1 MNTENKT
8 VELYNV
14 NSEYYWDVNTFVTE
28 QGYKNV
34 CEYCADVFDK
44 LGSVE
49 WCTEQAT
56 EDMYRQQYEDFNF
69 IYDDILCC
77 LNKNYNIVCI
87 PTQGRWNGTYK
98 GNLQDCNNIDM
109 CIHDDVQKITIE
121 GKSLVIDISHHD
133 GNNQYILYFV
143 ESHNPTIEEYYNELK
158 NNDYY
163 DYEYGVTL
171 DNQQDVENYIN
182 TYAID
187 LYDLWNK
194 GKLQ

>member
-1 MNTENKT
+1 MKT
-8 VELYNV
+8 VELYNR
-14 NSEYYWDVNTFVTE
+14 NSDYYWNVEKFVTE
-28 QGYKNV
+28 QGYKDV
-34 CEYCADVFDK
+34 CAYCADVLDK
-44 LGSVE
+44 LGTVE

-56 EDMYRQQYEDFNF
+56 KDMYNQQYVDFDF
-69 IYDDILCC
+69 IYDDILYG

-87 PTQGRWNGTYK
+87 LTQGRWNGTYK

-109 CIHDDVQKITIE
+109 RIHDDVQKITIE
-121 GKSLVIDISHHD
+121 GKSLVINISHHD

-143 ESHNPTIEEYYNELK
+143 ESYNPTIEEYYNELQD
-158 NNDYY
+158 NDYY
-163 DYEYGVTL
+163 DYECSVTL
-171 DNQQDVENYIN
+171 DNKQDAENYIN